1 MKEKGKTIGLFVEP
15 EDYEH
20 YVSLGLRQRKEALA
34 AAKTALLSVI
44 SKAGHS
50 GSHIRAFARA
60 NAPQGSKAASGDQP
74 EDVAIT
80 TPVVQQDNIDHPEGP
95 ATNIDAKGFLNGG
108 W

>member
-15 EDYEH
+15 KDYEH

-44 SKAGHS
+44 GKSGLAGNAGNSS
-50 GSHIRAFARA
+50 GHISQAHRAASDIDR
-60 NAPQGSKAASGDQP
+60 KAAINSP
-74 EDVAIT
+74 
-80 TPVVQQDNIDHPEGP
+80 VQQGNIDNLEGP
-95 ATNIDAKGFLNGG
+95 ATNIDAKGFLDGG